1 MWNLDLDPRL
11 YRRFSWIQ
19 LYPCVR
25 LSIIPY
31 SQDWFIR
38 SSHRMCSVKK
48 GVLRYFAKLTG
59 KYLCQSLFFNKVT
72 GLTPATL
79 LKKKL
84 WYRCFPVNF
93 VKFLTAPF
101 LQNTSGQLFLAQLVK
116 LVLNKNTKVTKTFFW
131 GKSYSIQNVIN
142 GAFFGLKSAFLNF
155 FVKLLIRFFW
165 SCTWSQAMKSG

>member
-1 MWNLDLDPRL
+1 
-11 YRRFSWIQ
+11 
-19 LYPCVR
+19 
-25 LSIIPY
+25 
-31 SQDWFIR
+31 
-38 SSHRMCSVKK
+38 MCSVNK

-72 GLTPATL
+72 GLTPVTL

-93 VKFLTAPF
+93 VKFLTTPF
-101 LQNTSGQLFLAQLVK
+101 LQNTSGPLFLAHYFFLILCMK

-142 GAFFGLKSAFLNF
+142 GAFFGLKSTFLNF

-165 SCTWSQAMKSG
+165 SCTWSLAMKSG